1 MDFLTNLW
9 LPIVASAAATWIA
22 GAAFWMALP
31 HHKKDMT
38 ELPDQK
44 ETIEKIRALGLPPG
58 NYVFPGGGCSKE
70 AMKDPEV
77 QRCWKEGPL
86 GFISLWKTPPKMG
99 PSMIGTFCVN
109 LAVSITIGYLA
120 WVTIGNTHGASLGG
134 VAGIESRPGPT
145 FAGIFQITGT
155 AGILAYAFSH
165 IPNGLWFGAS
175 RRAILMNIID
185 GVAYGLIT
193 GAIFAWLW

>member
-1 MDFLTNLW
+1 MEFLTELW
-9 LPIVASAAATWIA
+9 MPILVSAVVTWIA
-22 GAAFWMALP
+22 GAVIWMALP
-31 HHKKDMT
+31 HHKKDMS
-38 ELPDQK
+38 ELPNQK
-44 ETIEKIRALGLPPG
+44 DVIEKIRALGLPPG
-58 NYVFPGGGCSKE
+58 NYMFPGGGCSKE

-109 LAVSITIGYLA
+109 LAVSVTIAYLA
-120 WVTIGNTHGASLGG
+120 WVTIGGVEAGTMGG
-134 VAGIESRPGPT
+134 VAGVEARPGLT
-145 FAGIFQITGT
+145 FLSVFQVTGT

-165 IPNGLWFGAS
+165 IPNALWFGTAK
-175 RRAILMNIID
+175 RAIVMNIID
-185 GVAYGLIT
+185 GVVYGCIT

>member
-1 MDFLTNLW
+1 MEFLTQLW
-9 LPIVASAAATWIA
+9 LPILVSAVVTWIA
-22 GAAFWMALP
+22 GAVIWMALP

-38 ELPDQK
+38 ELPNPQ
-44 ETIEKIRALGLPPG
+44 ETIERIRALGLPPG
-58 NYVFPGGGCSKE
+58 NYAFPGGGCSKE

-109 LAVSITIGYLA
+109 LAVSITIAYLA
-120 WVTIGNTHGASLGG
+120 WVALGG
-134 VAGIESRPGPT
+134 AVVEGGPRLT
-145 FAGIFQITGT
+145 FMSVFQVTGT

-165 IPNGLWFGAS
+165 VPGSLWFGAYK
-175 RRAILMNIID
+175 RAIVMNIID
-185 GVAYGLIT
+185 GVVYGMIT